1 MGSLVINMKI
11 CPKCGAEL
19 DENVIGGYLCDEC
32 GGGMFSE
39 DEVIVATCPICG
51 DELGDLCDEYYCYRC
66 SQSIRKEDADYSK
79 NIIFDDDDYDDFE
92 EPDYDSMIDNGDNIC
107 LNCTYWGVSPYGA
120 AHGMICRRGYPTD
133 GPGDSCSDFVQSHHF
148 ASYGDNGQYQF
159 NETRRDTANKL
170 YHWRN
175 NR

>member
-1 MGSLVINMKI
+1 MKI

-39 DEVIVATCPICG
+39 EEVIVATCPICG

-66 SQSIRKEDADYSK
+66 SQSVRKEDADYSK